1 MSIII
6 RILLIAV
13 SAGLL
18 WHFTNIWRF
27 GSHYIQEPSLG
38 ILLFEAL
45 GVGAILILAILNFI
59 KLIKERNE
67 RNSEDSHS

>member
-18 WHFTNIWRF
+18 WHFSNIWRF

-38 ILLFEAL
+38 ILLFETL
-45 GVGAILILAILNFI
+45 GVAAILILAILNFVKQI
-59 KLIKERNE
+59 SKGREG
-67 RNSEDSHS
+67 

>member
-13 SAGLL
+13 SASLL
-18 WHFTNIWRF
+18 WHFSNIWRF

-38 ILLFEAL
+38 ILLLETL
-45 GVGAILILAILNFI
+45 GVGTILILATLNLVKEI
-59 KLIKERNE
+59 GKERE
-67 RNSEDSHS
+67 Q